1 MTTQR
6 PKAKLTFQDYLNTPD
21 DERYELLD
29 GELIMAPSPNTLHQ
43 TINLNLSLMLQQF
56 VRGRNL
62 GKVLFAPYDV
72 KLSDTDAV
80 QPDLLFVS
88 NARAGIIT
96 PNNIQGAPDFIV
108 EIQSPSTSQR
118 DWNDKR
124 RLYALHGVTEY
135 WLIDPETRTV
145 AVLLLND
152 GEYEQAGNFGEG
164 SIVSSATVE
173 GFSAAVDEIFAS

>member
-1 MTTQR
+1 MTTQK

-43 TINLNLSLMLQQF
+43 VICGKLGARLSLF
-56 VRGRNL
+56 VERGHL
-62 GKVLFAPYDV
+62 GQVFFSPYDV
-72 KLSDTDAV
+72 KFADTDVV

-88 NARAGIIT
+88 NARSGIIT
-96 PNNIQGAPDFIV
+96 PNNIQGAPDFVV
-108 EIQSPSTSQR
+108 EIQSTSTSLR

-152 GEYEQAGNFGEG
+152 GEYEQAGNFREG
-164 SIVSSATVE
+164 SIISSATVE
-173 GFSAAVDEIFAS
+173 GFSAAVDEIFP